1 MPPFVMMRPH
11 ALRQSGMVAWDEECS
26 EACRGIL
33 HHWQGQ
39 GEAAGE
45 HLNQRIRDWPYI

>member
-1 MPPFVMMRPH
+1 
-11 ALRQSGMVAWDEECS
+11 MVAWDEGCG

-33 HHWQGQ
+33 HHWHWQWQ